1 MIRVTWN
8 GITLLLL
15 VLACSILFYVCSRS
29 KKYEPNQ
36 QPTTNVR
43 NLETKIVNLIV
54 LVDSLKKTMEI
65 KQENKVTIEKY
76 YQTVLKRNESLTAKQ
91 IDTVYSLDTM
101 SSHEIAGH
109 IEMANY
115 FEQLYTEQMGI
126 DSIRQQVVVNLDKVT
141 AAQATEIRVL
151 KRKLESKTWWLKTVS
166 AICGAA
172 IVGIFIK

>member
-1 MIRVTWN
+1 
-8 GITLLLL
+8 
-15 VLACSILFYVCSRS
+15 
-29 KKYEPNQ
+29 
-36 QPTTNVR
+36 
-43 NLETKIVNLIV
+43 
-54 LVDSLKKTMEI
+54 MEI